1 MHSKK
6 KVFLGLENIA
16 GIFTS
21 LKKGFEQNGIKAD
34 FYSLNEHIFGYK
46 TDKIIN
52 YSENSFLRKL
62 QKFFLILKLL
72 FKYDYFIYDS
82 SGSLFPGFKD
92 VKIFRKFG
100 KKTMVIFTGCDI
112 RLPEKV
118 KQFKWN
124 PCRDC
129 TDDYKNFVGCVLNT
143 KPDKINNIENNFDIL
158 VSAEEAAGS
167 LSRKYY
173 PTLFPV
179 DISNFNYIGSNPG
192 KKLRILH
199 APSNEDYKGT
209 RYILKTI
216 QQLKKEFEF
225 DFRVVSD
232 VKAEDLYLEIEN
244 SDLVIDQMLVGFY
257 GLLSI
262 ESMAMG
268 KPVVCYIREDIMAN
282 SPADMPVFN
291 ADPDSLYDVLKKI
304 LQNPGLL
311 KKAGESSRAYIEK
324 YHDAKLIA
332 SNYYSLLE
340 GAGNA

>member
-6 KVFLGLENIA
+6 KVFLGLENTA

-21 LKKGFEQNGIKAD
+21 LKKGFEQIGIQSD

-46 TDKIIN
+46 TDKIIK

-62 QKFFLILKLL
+62 QKFFLIIKLL
-72 FKYDYFIYDS
+72 LKYDYFIFDS
-82 SGSLFPGFKD
+82 SGSLFPEFKD
-92 VKIFRKFG
+92 VKLFRKFG
-100 KKTMVIFTGCDI
+100 KRTMVIFTGCDI

-118 KQFKWN
+118 EQYKWN

-129 TDDYKNFVGCVLNT
+129 TDDYKNFVGCRLNS
-143 KPDKINNIENNFDIL
+143 KPAKINNIEINFDIL

-167 LSRKYY
+167 LNKKYY

-179 DISNFNYIGSNPG
+179 DISKFSFTGSNPG
-192 KKLRILH
+192 KILKIIH
-199 APSNEDYKGT
+199 APSNEEYKGT
-209 RYILKTI
+209 KYILRTVE
-216 QQLKKEFEF
+216 QLKKEFEF

-232 VKAEDLYLEIEN
+232 IKAEDLYREIKN

-268 KPVVCYIREDIMAN
+268 KPVVCYIREDIIRN

-291 ADPDSLYDVLKKI
+291 ANPDTLYDVLKKI
-304 LQNPGLL
+304 LDNPELL
-311 KKAGESSRAYIEK
+311 NSAGEKSRIYAEK

-332 SNYYSLLE
+332 SNYYSLLK
-340 GAGNA
+340 GQANA